1 MQKINE
7 NELGVTWY
15 EKPITQC
22 IQTQKNIVG
31 TMEAMTDQS
40 LDKMEEEM
48 YDLMCR
54 IAMEEG
60 KELPTVDEFYEW
72 LNEK

>member
-1 MQKINE
+1 MRWQNE
-7 NELGVTWY
+7 CITWY
-15 EKPITQC
+15 EKPIIQC

-31 TMEAMTDQS
+31 IMETMSDQS

-60 KELPTVDEFYEW
+60 KELPTIAEFYEW
-72 LNEK
+72 LNEQ

>member
-1 MQKINE
+1 MSDK
-7 NELGVTWY
+7 
-15 EKPITQC
+15 
-22 IQTQKNIVG
+22 
-31 TMEAMTDQS
+31 S

-60 KELPTVDEFYEW
+60 KELPTVAEFYEW
-72 LNEK
+72 LNDTRRNA

>member
-1 MQKINE
+1 MNG
-7 NELGVTWY
+7 NWGY
-15 EKPITQC
+15 
-22 IQTQKNIVG
+22 
-31 TMEAMTDQS
+31 QS

-60 KELPTVDEFYEW
+60 KELPTIAEFYEW